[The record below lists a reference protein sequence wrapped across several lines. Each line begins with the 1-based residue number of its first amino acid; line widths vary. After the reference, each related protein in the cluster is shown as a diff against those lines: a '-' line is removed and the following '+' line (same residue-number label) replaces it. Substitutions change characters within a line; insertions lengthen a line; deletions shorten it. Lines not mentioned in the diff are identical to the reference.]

1 MVIKKILKI
10 TILGSEYCRDSEIR
24 KSMLIRQRAD
34 KRKKEENQENKDKGN
49 NRRLLVELSDLIC
62 CS

>member
-24 KSMLIRQRAD
+24 KSMLIRQRPD
-34 KRKKEENQENKDKGN
+34 RKKEENQENKDKGN